1 MARPCYSSMSLER
14 SRYVSRGRKAFTL
27 VEMLVVIAIIVLLI
41 SLLLPAVQAARE
53 SARRMQCQSQMRQIG
68 MAMANYES
76 AHGKFPAMQVGA
88 STAGRR
94 QSAYIAILPYM
105 EMEVLFTQID
115 QRYQVGP
122 TEYTPLGGP
131 PPFMTYNGRYKPY
144 LVQPALLKCPS
155 EIKLKRELEIGYT
168 NYAFC
173 VGDSI
178 LYNCSG
184 PTRGMFEGTTYR
196 EHAAVKD
203 GLSSTIAMSEIRVD
217 GVLLERYKSFETMDN
232 ANDINLPCHFSIRA
246 PCPSPPREAISDFQR
261 PYGRGLR
268 WTDGAAVF
276 TGFTTILHPNE
287 PSASPRKGGG
297 FGAECVGGI
306 YSAGSYH
313 ASKSVNCLM
322 ADGAVIVISHNI
334 DVGKLTIQAPQGNS
348 QEQSPYGVWGALG
361 TVNSNELID
370 PKSY

>member
-1 MARPCYSSMSLER
+1 MARPCYSSKSLNRRRDYPQDR
-14 SRYVSRGRKAFTL
+14 SAFTL

-53 SARRMQCQSQMRQIG
+53 SARRMQCQSQMRQVG
-68 MAMANYES
+68 LALANYES
-76 AHGKFPAMQVGA
+76 AHGQFPAMQSGA
-88 STAGRR
+88 STAGKR
-94 QSAYIAILPYM
+94 QSAFIAILPYM

-122 TEYTPLGGP
+122 NEYTPLGGP
-131 PPFMTYNGRYKPY
+131 FPYMTYNGRYKPY
-144 LVQPALLKCPS
+144 LIQPPILKCPS
-155 EIKLKRELEIGYT
+155 EIKVKRELEIGYT

-178 LYNCSG
+178 NDNCSG

-217 GVLLERYKSFETMDN
+217 GILLERFKSHETNDST
-232 ANDINLPCHFSIRA
+232 NDINLPCQFSSRA
-246 PCPSPPREAISDFQR
+246 PCPTPPKETISEFQI

-287 PSASPRKGGG
+287 PSASPRKASG
-297 FGAECVGGI
+297 FGGECVGGI

-334 DVGKLTIQAPQGNS
+334 DVGKLTIQAPAGNS
-348 QEQSPYGVWGALG
+348 MNQSPYGVWGALG
-361 TVNSNELID
+361 TINSNELID